1 MGNLKRSLRLTALS
15 PMFRNADLPV
25 RFVRARHRLVDNSQD
40 HPAIPDVPDCAHSLP
55 SFIGA
60 RTFLAFLVALSMPL
74 CAALMTGCAA
84 RSSAPSSPSAVAPV
98 APALEPA
105 PTPAAPAD
113 PPAPSDT
120 DIPLIKLPAGAAK
133 PPAPFEGAGW
143 EDLFDGHTLEGWK
156 ETLFAGRGGVHC
168 QDGLIILNMGDPF
181 TGINYTN
188 EFPKMNYEIALDAM
202 RVSGSDFFCGLT
214 VPVGESHCSLVAGG
228 WGGSLFGI
236 SSLDGMDAS
245 ENETTK
251 YVTFEQ
257 GKWYR
262 LRLRV
267 TEKRIEVWVD
277 DDKLINVITTDR
289 KLSVRPGDIELSKP
303 MGIAAWQTT
312 AALREIKVRKV
323 DAPAGP
329 PPKGF

>member
-1 MGNLKRSLRLTALS
+1 MGNLKRSLRLTPLS
-15 PMFRNADLPV
+15 PAYWSAN
-25 RFVRARHRLVDNSQD
+25 
-40 HPAIPDVPDCAHSLP
+40 VPFFHVECAHSLP
-55 SFIGA
+55 LLIEA
-60 RTFLAFLVALSMPL
+60 RTFLVLFALSLPL

-84 RSSAPSSPSAVAPV
+84 KPSSAPSSPSAAVAPV

-105 PTPAAPAD
+105 PTPAAPTA

-120 DIPLIKLPAGAAK
+120 DIPPIKLPAGAAK

-181 TGINYTN
+181 TGINFTN